1 MLLMHDELKFP
12 GAGGTGRLAVIYEQC
27 RQRLGL
33 FALLKSGFSWQEA
46 RLLWRITAEKYE
58 RERQKSAEGGGG
70 R

>member
-12 GAGGTGRLAVIYEQC
+12 GAGGAG
-27 RQRLGL
+27 RLGL

-46 RLLWRITAEKYE
+46 GLLWRITAEKYE
-58 RERQKSAEGGGG
+58 RERRKSAEGGGG